1 MVVSTKEVRL
11 TKRAE
16 FVALT
21 KNRKA
26 ISTPHFTLQYMIKQ
40 GQEGSRFGYTASKK
54 VGNAVVRNRVKRRLR
69 EIVRLYL
76 QKNNDVISSFFYDFV
91 LIGRASAQN
100 ANFDD
105 LTLHFRDAMDR
116 VRAMPVATGS
126 KVPTPPLSN
135 NHV

>member
-1 MVVSTKEVRL
+1 MNPGTKEVRL

-26 ISTPHFTLQYMIKQ
+26 VSMPYFTLQYMMKQ
-40 GQEGSRFGYTASKK
+40 GQECPRFGYTASKK

-69 EIVRLYL
+69 EIVRLYI
-76 QKNNDVISSFFYDFV
+76 QKNSGTSSVPLYDFV
-91 LIGRASAQN
+91 LIGRTSARN
-100 ANFDD
+100 AGFED
-105 LTLHFRDAMDR
+105 LTQHFKDAMDKI
-116 VRAMPVATGS
+116 RAMPLTF
-126 KVPTPPLSN
+126 PPSH